1 MSADA
6 LRVAVVGAGYWGPNL
21 IRNFNEAPGSEV
33 VAVADLS
40 ADRLAPIHKRYP
52 SIAVTTDHAALLAD
66 PAIDA
71 VAIATPIT
79 THRPLCEEALA
90 AGKHV
95 LVEKPLAGTVADAEA
110 IVRAAERAGR
120 TLMVGHTFVYNPAV
134 TAVRRAIERGELGTI
149 QYIDSQR
156 VNLGLHQFDFN
167 VLWDLGPH
175 DVSITLYWLGE
186 EPTWVQATGGCFI
199 QPDIEDVV
207 WLTMGFPSG
216 AIAHAHLS
224 WLAPGK
230 IRTMTVIGAQKMA
243 VYDDVTSVEK
253 VKIFD
258 HGVDRLE
265 PDELR
270 RAYRAGDIHS
280 PRVPLTEALQVEVR
294 HFLDSIRAGTRPIS
308 DGEAGLRVVRVLE
321 AASASLR
328 RGGERIAYRG
338 EPALAGIGG
347 GRAYAATTRGSARAE
362 PPPTL

>member
-1 MSADA
+1 MSVDP

-21 IRNFNEAPGSEV
+21 IRNFNEAPGADV

-40 ADRLAPIHKRYP
+40 PDRLQPIRKRYP
-52 SIAVTTDHAALLAD
+52 SIRITTDHHEVVND

-71 VAIATPIT
+71 VVIATPIK
-79 THRPLCEEALA
+79 THRALCEEAFA

-95 LVEKPLAGTVADAEA
+95 LVEKPLAGTVEDAEA

-134 TAVRRAIERGELGTI
+134 TTVRRAIERGDLGKI

-175 DVSITLYWLGE
+175 DVSITLYWLDE
-186 EPTWVQATGGCFI
+186 EPVWVQVIGGCFV

-207 WLTMGFPSG
+207 WMTMGFPSG

-230 IRTMTVIGAQKMA
+230 IRTMTVIGSKQMA
-243 VYDDVTSVEK
+243 VYDDVTAVEK

-258 HGVDRLE
+258 HGVERLE
-265 PDELR
+265 ADELR

-280 PRVPLTEALQVEVR
+280 PRVPVTEALQVEAR
-294 HFLDSIRAGTRPIS
+294 HFIDSIRSGTRPIS
-308 DGEAGLRVVRVLE
+308 DGQAGLRVVRVLE
-321 AASASLR
+321 AGSSSLR
-328 RGGERIAYRG
+328 LGGVRVASRS
-338 EPALAGIGG
+338 EPEKV
-347 GRAYAATTRGSARAE
+347 ATPAK
-362 PPPTL
+362 

>member
-1 MSADA
+1 LPET

-21 IRNFNEAPGSEV
+21 IRNFNEAPGADI

-40 ADRLAPIHKRYP
+40 NERLAPIRKRYP
-52 SIAVTTDHAALLAD
+52 GVRVTTDHREVLAD
-66 PAIDA
+66 RTIEA
-71 VAIATPIT
+71 VAFATPIH
-79 THRPLCEEALA
+79 THRALCEEALA

-95 LVEKPLAGTVADAEA
+95 LVEKPLAGTVSDAEA

-134 TAVRRAIERGELGTI
+134 AVVRQSIETGDLGKI

-175 DVSITLYWLGE
+175 DVSITLHWLGE
-186 EPTWVQATGGCFI
+186 EPQWVQCTGGSFV
-199 QPDIEDVV
+199 QPEIEDVA

-230 IRTMTVIGAQKMA
+230 IRTMTVIGSRKMA
-243 VYDDVTSVEK
+243 VYDDVTAVEK

-258 HGVDRLE
+258 QGVERLE

-280 PRVPLTEALQVEVR
+280 PRVSATEALQVEVR
-294 HFLDSIRAGTRPIS
+294 HFIDSIRAGTRPLS

-321 AASASLR
+321 AGTRSLR
-328 RGGERIAYRG
+328 SGGARVEYRPER
-338 EPALAGIGG
+338 EPVAAG
-347 GRAYAATTRGSARAE
+347 
-362 PPPTL
+362 

>member
-1 MSADA
+1 MSVEA

-21 IRNFNEAPGSEV
+21 VRNFNEAPGADV
-33 VAVADLS
+33 IAVADLS
-40 ADRLAPIHKRYP
+40 RERLQPIRKRYP
-52 SIAVTTDHAALLAD
+52 SIRITTDHREIMSD
-66 PAIDA
+66 RAIDA
-71 VAIATPIT
+71 VAIATPIK
-79 THRPLCEEALA
+79 THRALCEEAFA

-95 LVEKPLAGTVADAEA
+95 LVEKPLAGTVEDAEA

-134 TAVRRAIERGELGTI
+134 TTVRRAIERGDLGKI

-175 DVSITLYWLGE
+175 DVSITLYWLDE
-186 EPTWVQATGGCFI
+186 EPTWVQVTGGCFV
-199 QPDIEDVV
+199 QSDIEDVV
-207 WLTMGFPSG
+207 WMTMGFPSG

-230 IRTMTVIGAQKMA
+230 IRTMTVIGSKQMA
-243 VYDDVTSVEK
+243 VYDDVTAVEK

-258 HGVDRLE
+258 HGVERLE

-280 PRVPLTEALQVEVR
+280 PRVPVTEALQVEAR
-294 HFLDSIRAGTRPIS
+294 HFIDSIRSGTPPIS
-308 DGEAGLRVVRVLE
+308 DGNAGLRVVRVLE
-321 AASASLR
+321 AGSSSLR
-328 RGGERIAYRG
+328 LGGVRVAYDAAP
-338 EPALAGIGG
+338 EKVATPAK
-347 GRAYAATTRGSARAE
+347 
-362 PPPTL
+362 